1 MHDVETGSLWPQ
13 PWGECFT
20 GASVGKKLTEYPA
33 IHTTYAEFKKLY
45 PHGQLLKKP
54 EKGEPGSPY
63 SDYFDDS
70 EKLGMFGRLN
80 DYERMPGKD
89 KVFGLRRGDKQV
101 AVSLAYLISNRRAL
115 ITGVGDP
122 IIVTYDASSET
133 ASAFVFEGN
142 QRAAVK
148 GLKVE
153 GDRMIAPGGRA
164 VWNSKTGKLVEGEG
178 IDLSVVPTMS
188 SYWFAWVSFFPQT
201 ELVN

>member
-1 MHDVETGSLWPQ
+1 MHDRETGSLWPQ
-13 PWGECFT
+13 PWGECIK
-20 GASVGKKLTEYPA
+20 GASEGKKLTEYPA

-54 EKGEPGSPY
+54 EKGEAGSPY
-63 SDYFDDS
+63 GDYFADPD
-70 EKLGMFGRLN
+70 KLGMFGRLN

-101 AVSLAYLISNRRAL
+101 AVSLAYLKTNGRAL

-122 IIVTYDASSET
+122 IMVTYDQSSGT
-133 ASAFVFEGN
+133 VSAFAFTGN

-153 GDRMIAPGGRA
+153 GDRMTAPGGRT
-164 VWNSKTGKLVEGEG
+164 VWNSRTGKVIEGDG
-178 IDLSVVPTMS
+178 TDLPIVPMMS
-188 SYWFAWVSFFPQT
+188 AYWFAWLSFYPDT

>member
-13 PWGECFT
+13 PWGECFS

-54 EKGEPGSPY
+54 EKGEPSSHY
-63 SDYFDDS
+63 SKYFDDS
-70 EKLGMFGRLN
+70 EKLGMFGRVD
-80 DYERMPGKD
+80 DYERLSGKD

-101 AVSLAYLISNRRAL
+101 AISLIYLKTNGRSL
-115 ITGVGDP
+115 ITGIGDP

-148 GLKVE
+148 GLKVD
-153 GDRMIAPGGRA
+153 GDRMIAPGGRT
-164 VWNSKTGKLVEGEG
+164 VWHSRTGKVIEGDG
-178 IDLSVVPTMS
+178 TNLSVVPTMS
-188 SYWFAWVSFFPQT
+188 SFWFAWVSFFPNT
-201 ELVN
+201 ELVK